1 LRSDDGATGKTRD
14 RGTSAVWHHPAREN
28 ADRVERANM
37 SIFLSG
43 LHVYPVKSCAALSP
57 LLARVERRGLAGD
70 RRWMIVNAEGRFVT
84 GREQPRLTLVRA
96 EPHGDALEL
105 SAPGME
111 SIRLCPPADGK
122 RDPVT
127 VWRSA
132 VGACSADA
140 AANAWISRFLD
151 FESRFVFMDAAAV
164 RPVDPRYGCAGDE
177 VSFAD
182 GFPILLI
189 GEGSLAELNRRLR
202 TPVPMLRF
210 RPNLIVAGAAP
221 HTEDQWKRIR
231 IGGVDFDVVKP
242 CTRCVFTTVDPVT
255 GKPDP
260 HGEPLRTMRTYRST
274 PDGVCFGQNLIAR
287 STGTVRIGDP
297 VRIL

>member
-1 LRSDDGATGKTRD
+1 MGRTRD
-14 RGTSAVWHHPAREN
+14 RGTPVSAVARHRPARES
-28 ADRVERANM
+28 ADSVGRA
-37 SIFLSG
+37 STDIFLSG

-57 LLARVERRGLAGD
+57 VLARVEPRGLAGD
-70 RRWMIVNAEGRFVT
+70 RRWMIVDAEGRFVT

-111 SIRLCPPADGK
+111 SIRLCPPADGQ
-122 RDPVT
+122 RGPVT
-127 VWRSA
+127 VWRST
-132 VGACSADA
+132 VEACSADA
-140 AANAWISRFLD
+140 EANAWISRFLG

-164 RPVDPRYGCAGDE
+164 RPVDARYGCAGDE

-182 GFPILLI
+182 GFPLLLI
-189 GEGSLAELNRRLR
+189 GEGSLAELNRRLK

-210 RPNLIVAGAAP
+210 RPNLIVTGAAP
-221 HTEDQWKRIR
+221 HAEDRWKRIR
-231 IGGVDFDVVKP
+231 IGGVDFDVAKP

-260 HGEPLRTMRTYRST
+260 HGEPLQTLRTYRTT

-287 STGTVRIGDP
+287 STGTLHIGDP